1 MTPLPPPN
9 TAPHEPL
16 DAEQRALAEAL
27 QRLPAAEPSAELDA
41 RILAMAHAAL
51 AAAPAATRR
60 SPRPRSRWLAM
71 GSIAGAVLAAGI
83 GWQLA
88 EHGPGSV
95 EPALAPRESQT
106 RSAPMEESMQI
117 EVIQRPAASAPA
129 SPEPTRVERAKLID
143 AEASRLGRA
152 AASAHADANST
163 PPAAIEPQV
172 APAAAAPPAPSPA
185 PPPEP
190 ALAAEALPAP
200 LGDSNQVEADA
211 AAGTRLEAIEVTGSR
226 IRAADAVDAQ
236 GFPPLQLDARLPP
249 TDWLERVRAR
259 RAAGQTEQARRS
271 LQEFVRSYPYLVV
284 PADLRPL
291 LSEPQ

>member
-9 TAPHEPL
+9 TAPPEPL
-16 DAEQRALAEAL
+16 DAQERALAEAL
-27 QRLPAAEPSAELDA
+27 RRLPVAEPSAELDA
-41 RILAMAHAAL
+41 RVLAMAHAAL
-51 AAAPAATRR
+51 ATAPTVTRR

-71 GSIAGAVLAAGI
+71 GSVAGAVLAAGI

-95 EPALAPRESQT
+95 EPAQAPRESQT
-106 RSAPMEESMQI
+106 RSAPLEESMQI
-117 EVIQRPAASAPA
+117 EVIQRPAAAPA
-129 SPEPTRVERAKLID
+129 SPEPTRVERAELVD
-143 AEASRLGRA
+143 AEASKLGRA
-152 AASAHADANST
+152 AASARADAQSA
-163 PPAAIEPQV
+163 PPTAIEQQM

-190 ALAAEALPAP
+190 ALAAEALAAP
-200 LGDSNQVEADA
+200 LGGAEQVDADA
-211 AAGTRLEAIEVTGSR
+211 AGDTRLEAVEVTGSR
-226 IRAADAVDAQ
+226 IRSADAVDAQ

-259 RAAGQTEQARRS
+259 RAAGQNEQARRS

-291 LSEPQ
+291 LSESK

>member
-1 MTPLPPPN
+1 
-9 TAPHEPL
+9 L
-16 DAEQRALAEAL
+16 DAEERVLAEAL
-27 QRLPAAEPSAELDA
+27 QRLPATEPSAELDA

-51 AAAPAATRR
+51 ATAPTVSRR

-71 GSIAGAVLAAGI
+71 GSVAGAVLAAGI

-95 EPALAPRESQT
+95 EPAQAPRETQT
-106 RSAPMEESMQI
+106 PSAPMEESMQI
-117 EVIQRPAASAPA
+117 EVIQRPAAAPA

-143 AEASRLGRA
+143 AETSRLGRA

-190 ALAAEALPAP
+190 ALAAEALAAP

-249 TDWLERVRAR
+249 TEWLQRVRAR
-259 RAAGQTEQARRS
+259 RAAGQNEQARRS

-291 LSEPQ
+291 LSESK